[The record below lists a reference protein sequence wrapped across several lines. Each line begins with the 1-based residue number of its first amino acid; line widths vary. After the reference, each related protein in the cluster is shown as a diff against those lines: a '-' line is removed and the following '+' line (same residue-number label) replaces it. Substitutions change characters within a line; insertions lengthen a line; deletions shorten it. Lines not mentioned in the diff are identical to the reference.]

1 MAEKREHRR
10 IITGSHCNIDC
21 VIADKVKIKDISIG
35 GICLE
40 TPRRISAKG
49 IYDMKIITRKNGEE
63 KLKGKVVWAT
73 LRRSIKDKVDI
84 IPIYDIGLKFVE
96 QNSNKNKFLKKIT
109 EKLDH

>member
-1 MAEKREHRR
+1 MEKRTYKRFA
-10 IITGSHCNIDC
+10 TGSFCDMDC
-21 VIADKVKIKDISIG
+21 AIADKVKIKDISIG

-40 TPRRISAKG
+40 TSRRISAKS
-49 IYDMKIITRKNGEE
+49 IYDMKIIIRKNEGEE
-63 KLKGKVVWAT
+63 LKGKVIWST
-73 LRRSIKDKVDI
+73 LSRSIKDKIDI